1 MKVKKLTNRS
11 ASCVTA
17 AAIIVASVGLITPH
31 MQQFNANAADED
43 LLLASA
49 PADVNGDSVVN
60 VFDLALYKQY
70 ITSGLELPISNSQ
83 YIADVDENGTVDLN
97 DVKMVQD
104 FIVGKIPYFNFK
116 VMQYLAINGEITNGI
131 TESVNA
137 GSSTGT
143 YVNLD
148 NEIGSNLK
156 FTINVPEDGNYRLT
170 FQNANGGKADRPM
183 RISISGSEDTWRV
196 PFPITENW
204 TTWSQSSVIIPLNA
218 GTQTITLTSITADG
232 GPNLDYMNVEKVDL
246 DADAPEKKVKPKNG
260 MQVEELDRGL
270 VAANTGKGMLIS
282 WRSLATDETNTSFKL
297 YKNGELLAEISSDAA
312 TNYLDGSGTAEDKY
326 TIETYEGTSKVH
338 NAEYATVFG
347 TKNSGQSGAYFDIPL
362 DVPEQLTMPDGTTCT
377 YLPNDAS
384 VGDADGDG
392 EYEIF
397 LKWDPSNSQD
407 NSKNGY
413 TGNVYI
419 DCYKLDGTKLWRID
433 LGKNIRAGAH
443 YTQFMVYDYDGDG
456 ISELVCKT
464 ADGTID
470 GTGKVIGDASADY
483 RSEAGRILT
492 GSEYLTLFD
501 GKTGKALDTID
512 YKPGRGDFNDW
523 GDNYGNRV
531 DRFTAATVYL
541 NGKTPSVVM
550 CRGYYTRMAAT
561 AYDVV
566 DKKLVER
573 WVFDTGHDEFAA
585 GYGDGN
591 HNCMPADVD
600 SDGKQELV
608 MGSMVIDDNGK
619 LLYTSGLGHGDAL
632 HIGDL
637 DPSNP
642 GLEIF
647 MCHEEKES
655 GCGISLRDGKTGNM
669 LFRETAG
676 DDTGRC
682 LADNLISG
690 NNTAELIGSHNSI
703 IYDTSGNNIG
713 NWSEI
718 TKWGQNSVVYWT
730 DTLER
735 AVMDRAMIDQYG
747 KGRVFTG
754 DGASYNNGSKS
765 NAVISCDLLGDW
777 REEVIFHTNNGSA
790 LRVFTTTYSTDY
802 KIYSLMH
809 NPQYRAQVAGQN
821 VGYNQPPHT
830 DYFLGTGFALPEVPE
845 VYAAQTE

>member
-1 MKVKKLTNRS
+1 MNIKNFSGRLS
-11 ASCVTA
+11 ACVVTSA
-17 AAIIVASVGLITPH
+17 VIASVAGAIAPQLRS
-31 MQQFNANAADED
+31 NVSAADD
-43 LLLASA
+43 LLVLSAA

-70 ITSGLELPISNSQ
+70 LVTGEAFPVLNGN

-97 DVKMVQD
+97 DARLVQD
-104 FIVGKIPYFNFK
+104 FIVGKIPYFKFK
-116 VMQYLAINGEITNGI
+116 TLQYLAINGEITNGI
-131 TESVNA
+131 TETVNA
-137 GSSTGT
+137 GSSIGT

-156 FTINVPEDGNYRLT
+156 FTVDVPEDGNYELT
-170 FQNANGGKADRPM
+170 FRNANGGKAERPM
-183 RISISGSEDTWRV
+183 SISMSCSEDTWRV
-196 PFPITENW
+196 QFPMTDNW
-204 TTWSQSSVIIPLNA
+204 TTWTESSVVVPLKA
-218 GTQTITLTSITADG
+218 GIQTITLTSLSADG
-232 GPNLDYMNVEKVDL
+232 GPNLDYMNMTKTDA
-246 DADAPEKKVKPKNG
+246 DADAPEKKEKPNNG
-260 MQVEELDRGL
+260 MQVEALNRGL
-270 VAANTGKGMLIS
+270 IASNTGKGMLLS
-282 WRSLATDETNTSFKL
+282 WRSLATDSYDTTFKL
-297 YKNGELLAEISSDAA
+297 YKNGEFLTDISQESA
-312 TNYLDGSGTAEDKY
+312 TNYLDSTGTPDDKY
-326 TIETYEGTSKVH
+326 TIETYEGTSASSNTESAIVL
-338 NAEYATVFG
+338 G

-362 DVPEQLTMPDGTTCT
+362 DVPAPLTMPDGSSCT

-397 LKWDPSNSQD
+397 LKWDPTNSQD

-419 DCYKLDGTKLWRID
+419 DCYKLNGTKLWRID

-443 YTQFMVYDYDGDG
+443 YTQFMVFDYDGDG
-456 ISELVCKT
+456 KAELVCKT
-464 ADGTID
+464 ADGTVD
-470 GTGKVIGDASADY
+470 GTGKVIGDAYADY
-483 RSEAGRILT
+483 RSDAGRILT
-492 GSEYLTLFD
+492 GPEYLTLFD
-501 GKTGKALDTID
+501 GMTGTALDTID
-512 YKPGRGDFNDW
+512 YKPGRGDHSKW

-531 DRFTAATVYL
+531 DRFTAATAYL
-541 NGKTPSVVM
+541 DGKKPSVIM

-573 WVFDTGHDEFAA
+573 WAFDTGHNESVA

-600 SDGKQELV
+600 GDGKQELV
-608 MGSMVIDDNGK
+608 MGSAVIDDNGK
-619 LLYTSGLGHGDAL
+619 LLYTSGLGHGDAM
-632 HIGDL
+632 HVGDL
-637 DPSNP
+637 DPNNP

-647 MCHEEKES
+647 MCHEEKKS
-655 GCGISLRDGKTGNM
+655 GYGISLRDGKTGNT
-669 LFRETAG
+669 LFKETASG
-676 DDTGRC
+676 DTGRC
-682 LADNLISG
+682 IADNLIPG
-690 NNTAELIGSHNSI
+690 NNSAEMIGSHNAVV
-703 IYDTSGNNIG
+703 YDTSGNKVCD
-713 NWSEI
+713 WSNI

-754 DGASYNNGSKS
+754 DGASYNNASKS
-765 NAVISCDLLGDW
+765 NAVISCDLFGDW

-790 LRVFTTTYSTDY
+790 LRVFSTTFSTDY

-830 DYFLGTGFALPEVPE
+830 DYFLGTGFPLPEIPE
-845 VYAAQTE
+845 VYAAEAE